1 MNSLF
6 SLFSLISLFDLAVEP
21 ASVDL
26 SVFISVGRRGL
37 PFEKFEMFVLFAW
50 DNKPVPSSYVVCLS

>member
-37 PFEKFEMFVLFAW
+37 PFEMFVLFAW